1 MDTEELENIKERILK
16 QLRPLEPEKVILF
29 GSYARGT
36 AEDDSDVDLYVVT
49 GDEGIPR
56 NYDEKRNIVRKVSK
70 RIEDIR
76 EEVGVDL
83 LVHTKQ
89 MNRKFEK
96 MNSSFS
102 RELLGE
108 GVRLV

>member
-1 MDTEELENIKERILK
+1 MDIEELDNMKERILNSLK
-16 QLRPLEPEKVILF
+16 PLDPEKVILF

-36 AEDDSDVDLYVVT
+36 AGEDSDVDLYVVT

-56 NYDEKRNIVRKVSK
+56 NYDEKRKIVRKVSK

-83 LVHTKQ
+83 LVHTKE

-102 RELLGE
+102 RELRGE